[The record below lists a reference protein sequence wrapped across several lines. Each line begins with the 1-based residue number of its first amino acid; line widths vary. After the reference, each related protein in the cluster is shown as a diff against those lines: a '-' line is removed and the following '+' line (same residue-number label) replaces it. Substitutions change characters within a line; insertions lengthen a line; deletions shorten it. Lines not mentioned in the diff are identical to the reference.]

1 MANKI
6 GIVIKADGTL
16 ERLDLSEQEQELKN
30 LQGAV
35 GGYVQVIELEDDFTM
50 WVNEE
55 GKLLNLPVNEIATV
69 IWEVRFGLD
78 TDIICGDVVFTG
90 GMDENGETLT
100 ISQVNI
106 HRLAELVQGL
116 KGARAITQVY

>member
-1 MANKI
+1 MTKL
-6 GIVIKADGTL
+6 GVVIKADGTL
-16 ERLDLSEQEQELKN
+16 ERLDLSESEQELKS
-30 LQGAV
+30 LQNAV

-90 GMDENGETLT
+90 GMDEDGETLT
-100 ISQVNI
+100 ISEANI
-106 HRLAELVQGL
+106 QRLAELVEGL
-116 KGARAITQVY
+116 KSTRTITQVY

>member
-1 MANKI
+1 MTKL
-6 GIVIKADGTL
+6 GVVIKTDGTL
-16 ERLDLSEQEQELKN
+16 ERLDLSVSEQELKS
-30 LQGAV
+30 LQNAV

-55 GKLLNLPVNEIATV
+55 GKLLGLPVNEIATV

-90 GMDENGETLT
+90 GMDEDGETLT
-100 ISQVNI
+100 ISEANVQ
-106 HRLAELVQGL
+106 RLAELVEGL
-116 KGARAITQVY
+116 KSTRTITQVY

>member
-1 MANKI
+1 MTKL
-6 GIVIKADGTL
+6 GVVIKADGTL
-16 ERLDLSEQEQELKN
+16 ERLDLSESEQELKS
-30 LQGAV
+30 LQNAV

-50 WVNEE
+50 WANEE

-90 GMDENGETLT
+90 GMDEDGETLT
-100 ISQVNI
+100 ISEANLQ
-106 HRLAELVQGL
+106 RLAELVEGL
-116 KGARAITQVY
+116 KSTRTITQVY

>member
-1 MANKI
+1 MTKL

-16 ERLDLSEQEQELKN
+16 ERLDLSESEQELKS
-30 LQGAV
+30 LQNAV

-50 WVNEE
+50 WANEE
-55 GKLLNLPVNEIATV
+55 GKLLGLEENKIATV

-90 GMDENGETLT
+90 GMDEDGETLT
-100 ISQVNI
+100 ISEANI
-106 HRLAELVQGL
+106 QRLAELVEGL
-116 KGARAITQVY
+116 KRTNAVTQIY

>member
-1 MANKI
+1 MDNKI
-6 GIVIKADGTL
+6 GVVIKADGTL
-16 ERLDLSEQEQELKN
+16 ERLDLSVSEQELKS
-30 LQGAV
+30 LQNAV

-69 IWEVRFGLD
+69 IWEVRFGIG

-90 GMDENGETLT
+90 GMDEDGETLT
-100 ISQVNI
+100 ISEANI
-106 HRLAELVQGL
+106 QRLAELVE
-116 KGARAITQVY
+116 GAERGRTITKVY

>member
-1 MANKI
+1 MTKL
-6 GIVIKADGTL
+6 GVVIKADGTL
-16 ERLDLSEQEQELKN
+16 ERLDLSESEQELKS
-30 LQGAV
+30 LQNAV
-35 GGYVQVIELEDDFTM
+35 GGYVQVIELKDDFTM

-90 GMDENGETLT
+90 GMDEDGETLT
-100 ISQVNI
+100 ISEANI
-106 HRLAELVQGL
+106 QRLAELVEGL
-116 KGARAITQVY
+116 KSTRTITKVY

>member
-1 MANKI
+1 MDNKI
-6 GIVIKADGTL
+6 GVVIKADGTL
-16 ERLDLSEQEQELKN
+16 ERLDLSESEQELKS
-30 LQGAV
+30 LQNAV

-90 GMDENGETLT
+90 GMDEDGETLN
-100 ISQVNI
+100 ISEANI
-106 HRLAELVQGL
+106 QRLAELVEGL
-116 KGARAITQVY
+116 KSTRTITKVY

>member
-6 GIVIKADGTL
+6 GIVIKTDGTL
-16 ERLDLSEQEQELKN
+16 ERLDLSESEQELKS
-30 LQGAV
+30 LQNAV
-35 GGYVQVIELEDDFTM
+35 GGYVQVVELEDDFTM
-50 WVNEE
+50 WANEE

-90 GMDENGETLT
+90 GMDEDGETLT
-100 ISQVNI
+100 ISEANI
-106 HRLAELVQGL
+106 QRLAELVEGL
-116 KGARAITQVY
+116 KSTRTIIKVY

>member
-1 MANKI
+1 MTKL
-6 GIVIKADGTL
+6 GVVIKADGTL
-16 ERLDLSEQEQELKN
+16 ERLDLSESEQELKS
-30 LQGAV
+30 LQNAV

-69 IWEVRFGLD
+69 IWEVRFGIG

-90 GMDENGETLT
+90 GMDEDGETLT
-100 ISQVNI
+100 ISEANI
-106 HRLAELVQGL
+106 QRLAELVEGL
-116 KGARAITQVY
+116 KRSSAVTQVY

>member
-1 MANKI
+1 MTKL
-6 GIVIKADGTL
+6 GVVIKAEGTL
-16 ERLDLSEQEQELKN
+16 ERLDLSESEQELKS
-30 LQGAV
+30 LQNAV

-90 GMDENGETLT
+90 GMDEDGETLT
-100 ISQVNI
+100 ISEANVQ
-106 HRLAELVQGL
+106 RLAELVEGL
-116 KGARAITQVY
+116 KSTRTITQVY

>member
-1 MANKI
+1 MTKL
-6 GIVIKADGTL
+6 GVVIKADGTL
-16 ERLDLSEQEQELKN
+16 ERLDLSESEQELKS
-30 LQGAV
+30 LQNAV

-90 GMDENGETLT
+90 GMDEDGETLT
-100 ISQVNI
+100 ISEANVQ
-106 HRLAELVQGL
+106 RLAELVEGL
-116 KGARAITQVY
+116 KSTRTITQVY

>member
-1 MANKI
+1 MTKL
-6 GIVIKADGTL
+6 GVVIKADGTL
-16 ERLDLSEQEQELKN
+16 ERLDLSESEQELKS
-30 LQGAV
+30 LQNAV

-90 GMDENGETLT
+90 GMDEDGETLT
-100 ISQVNI
+100 ISEANLQ
-106 HRLAELVQGL
+106 RLAELVEGL
-116 KGARAITQVY
+116 KSTRTITQVY

>member
-1 MANKI
+1 MTKL
-6 GIVIKADGTL
+6 GVVIKADGTL
-16 ERLDLSEQEQELKN
+16 ERLDLSESEQELKS
-30 LQGAV
+30 LQNAV

-69 IWEVRFGLD
+69 IWEVRFGIG

-90 GMDENGETLT
+90 GMDEDGEALT
-100 ISQVNI
+100 ISEANI
-106 HRLAELVQGL
+106 QRLAELVEGL
-116 KGARAITQVY
+116 KRSSAVTQVY

>member
-1 MANKI
+1 MTKL
-6 GIVIKADGTL
+6 GVVIKADGTL
-16 ERLDLSEQEQELKN
+16 ERLDLSESEQELKS
-30 LQGAV
+30 LQNAV

-50 WVNEE
+50 WANEE

-90 GMDENGETLT
+90 GMDEDGETLT
-100 ISQVNI
+100 ISEANI
-106 HRLAELVQGL
+106 QRLAELVEGL
-116 KGARAITQVY
+116 KSTRTITQVY